1 MPVPFI
7 QKILTKEIPNVF
19 GNVSHDNQFQ
29 VSFGSLTSEVVGHIQ
44 SKYNIPDV
52 SRYIQ
57 EKGGILCSNANLPA
71 TSLAT
76 VDVRD
81 NFMGIPQEFAHTRLY
96 TDIDFTFY
104 VSNDYTNLRIF
115 EGWIDYISG
124 GSETKG
130 PFGDGR
136 SENEKYYYRRMR
148 YPDSYKCDT
157 MYITKFE
164 KNYNFD
170 KEIGS
175 RMDYQFISAFPKLIA
190 AVPVKYGEAQILR
203 VTVSF
208 NYDRYIVDPVTTI
221 DYGNSN
227 RFASASEQFFGDNR
241 ESLLNDTGGSNFIF
255 DPSRFGGGSIIQDP
269 NSNLA

>member
-7 QKILTKEIPNVF
+7 QKILPNERNNVF

-29 VSFGSLTSEVVGHIQ
+29 VSFGSLTGQVVGHIQ

-52 SRYIQ
+52 SRYMQ

-148 YPDSYKCDT
+148 YPNSYKCDT

-164 KNYNFD
+164 KDFD
-170 KEIGS
+170 KKDGS
-175 RMDYQFISAFPKLIA
+175 RMDYQFINAFPKLIA

-221 DYGNSN
+221 DYD
-227 RFASASEQFFGDNR
+227 ASASEQFFGDNR

-269 NSNLA
+269 NSNRA